1 MHRLKHFTVN
11 GKKMSNNHESM
22 ELQLEFLDLAH
33 LRVKLEQAIANDKI
47 RLAKRLW
54 YGWLIATFG
63 SIIISTAFSLFSTST
78 CT

>member
-1 MHRLKHFTVN
+1 
-11 GKKMSNNHESM
+11 M

-54 YGWLIATFG
+54 YGWMIATVG
-63 SIIISTAFSLFSTST
+63 SVIIPMAFALFSTPT
-78 CT
+78 CP